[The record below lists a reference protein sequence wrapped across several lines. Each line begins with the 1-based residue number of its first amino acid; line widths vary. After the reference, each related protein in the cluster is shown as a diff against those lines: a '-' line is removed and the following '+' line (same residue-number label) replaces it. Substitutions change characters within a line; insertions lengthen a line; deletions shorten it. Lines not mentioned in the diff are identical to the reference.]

1 MQFGYKDL
9 PLEILNQINNVVDIW
24 KRHLGDD
31 LIGVYLHGSIAL
43 KAFNPDSGDIDI
55 LVVVRDSIDVET
67 KLDIAR
73 DIIEHD
79 RDINAAK
86 NILVEGLRHIA

>member
-24 KRHLGDD
+24 KRYLGDD

-43 KAFNPDSGDIDI
+43 KAFNPDLGDIDI

-67 KLDIAR
+67 KLEIAR

>member
-24 KRHLGDD
+24 KRDLGDD

-67 KLDIAR
+67 KLEIAR

>member
-1 MQFGYKDL
+1 M
-9 PLEILNQINNVVDIW
+9 
-24 KRHLGDD
+24 
-31 LIGVYLHGSIAL
+31 IGVYLHGSIAL

-67 KLDIAR
+67 KLEIAR

-86 NILVEGLRHIA
+86 NSLVEGLRHIA

>member
-24 KRHLGDD
+24 KRYLGDD

-43 KAFNPDSGDIDI
+43 KAFSPDLGDIDI
-55 LVVVRDSIDVET
+55 LVVHTTNNNFR
-67 KLDIAR
+67 K
-73 DIIEHD
+73 
-79 RDINAAK
+79 INLH
-86 NILVEGLRHIA
+86 ITQYMLYSRTLVKKV

>member
-1 MQFGYKDL
+1 M
-9 PLEILNQINNVVDIW
+9 NQINNVVDIW
-24 KRHLGDD
+24 KRYLGDD

>member
-1 MQFGYKDL
+1 M
-9 PLEILNQINNVVDIW
+9 
-24 KRHLGDD
+24 
-31 LIGVYLHGSIAL
+31 IGVYLHGSIAL

>member
-24 KRHLGDD
+24 KRYLGDD

-43 KAFNPDSGDIDI
+43 KAFNPDLGDIDI
-55 LVVVRDSIDVET
+55 LVVHTTNSNFRKI
-67 KLDIAR
+67 KLRITQYR
-73 DIIEHD
+73 LYSGT
-79 RDINAAK
+79 
-86 NILVEGLRHIA
+86 LVKKV